1 MSYTKPFLN
10 CLDIYKKPFGVNF
23 IKKNSNTE
31 FCKEADNRLRA
42 GGFTHYPGGEVFFKR
57 ETLQF
62 VMHPQTGVIM
72 ENVKSAIEE
81 IHEDIE
87 KSIDVLQQSY
97 NELLKTHGLI
107 APQIIKMSKEL
118 REKRLALTTEIKS
131 SISLMRDIRKFF
143 LEKDHKIEI
152 ERIEEF
158 LNVCERVKAL
168 IEDGTMDTITETIL
182 RLEGV
187 KNSG

>member
-1 MSYTKPFLN
+1 
-10 CLDIYKKPFGVNF
+10 
-23 IKKNSNTE
+23 
-31 FCKEADNRLRA
+31 
-42 GGFTHYPGGEVFFKR
+42 
-57 ETLQF
+57 
-62 VMHPQTGVIM
+62 M
-72 ENVKSAIEE
+72 ENVKSAIKE

-152 ERIEEF
+152 NRIEEF

-182 RLEGV
+182 KLEGV